1 MSVFSPGT
9 ELKRMTRGRLPKV
22 ALVVLLFIPLI
33 YGALYLWAFWA
44 PTDRMSDLPVAL
56 VNEDQAATAS
66 DGTEVSAGDDL
77 VDTLLDRRDLDWHLT
92 DADDAQ
98 DGMSNGGYYF
108 AVTIPEDFSQRIAS
122 LDTDAQ
128 TAEIEVDYNDTN
140 SFLADTLG
148 KQAMKQVRDTLAETV
163 SQEQADKV
171 LVGVNKLSDGIRD
184 AADAA
189 DEVNDGAQQLKDG
202 NTQLADGATT
212 LTAGLGDLADGT
224 ASLADGAGQVA
235 QGAQTAQNGS
245 QQLAAGAGQLSSGA
259 AQASSGVAA
268 LQSGATAFASG
279 MSTESQGLAQLNQKV
294 NGEASTEASNM
305 PVWQAAQELSDGAS
319 KVSSGVNT
327 LSETLETQRKTLQD
341 NPDLQK
347 ADEAITQARKQIHST
362 NPDFPVEPNKDMS
375 GLSDQSDLISALV
388 TIPDTEIPQANKIS
402 LLEAIEATGKANSA
416 IATLQQADAG
426 ITTVQPG
433 QTSSLKDGA
442 NGLAEGAAAL
452 QRATG
457 SQATDPEACTAAV
470 SSAENAGSTPKLTD
484 TVCALSNG
492 AATLN
497 ASFGTKTDTSS
508 DTLLG
513 GINQLASGTTQLAA
527 GSDTLATNLNQ
538 LVAGLGTLSDGS
550 SQVASGAD
558 QLNTGAESA
567 ESGSAQLADGAQQAS
582 DGATQLADGTQEF
595 SDTVSDGAAE
605 APDYSDGQTQS
616 MSETIANA
624 VSLAE
629 TTHNAVQGFGEGFA
643 PFFIALAT
651 FVGALITWLIL
662 RPLPSRPLA
671 VGASGLRTVLNG
683 FVPASVLGLG
693 QVIIMLAVLV
703 WGIGV
708 RPTHPI
714 AMALFVLLTT
724 FAFLTFQQMLII
736 VFGSAP
742 GRVVALVLL
751 MFQLS
756 SSGGTYPVETT
767 PKFFWWIHPYMP
779 ASYVVDGLRPLIG
792 GGVDGRFWVAL
803 VFMSGLFLISLLIS
817 AIAAQAQ
824 RVWTVGRLHPEIT
837 I

>member
-189 DEVNDGAQQLKDG
+189 GEVNDGAQQLKDG

-245 QQLAAGAGQLSSGA
+245 QQLAAGARQLSSGA
-259 AQASSGVAA
+259 EQASSGVAA
-268 LQSGATAFASG
+268 LQRGATAFASG
-279 MSTESQGLAQLNQKV
+279 MSEESQGLEKLNQKV
-294 NGEASTEASNM
+294 NGPKVNGEDSTEVSKM
-305 PVWQAAQELSDGAS
+305 PVWQAAKELSDDA
-319 KVSSGVNT
+319 KP
-327 LSETLETQRKTLQD
+327 LQD
-341 NPDLQK
+341 NPDLQT
-347 ADEAITQARKQIHST
+347 ANEAIRQARTEINSK
-362 NPDFPVEPNKDMS
+362 NPHFPVEPKKDES
-375 GLSDQSDLISALV
+375 GLSDQSDLISVL
-388 TIPDTEIPQANKIS
+388 DTDTKIPQADKIS
-402 LLEAIEATGKANSA
+402 LLEEIKISLFGEIKATGKANSA
-416 IATLQQADAG
+416 IVATLQQADVR
-426 ITTVQPG
+426 ITTAI
-433 QTSSLKDGA
+433 SSLAKGA
-442 NGLAEGAAAL
+442 TGLAGAIGT
-452 QRATG
+452 QRA
-457 SQATDPEACTAAV
+457 DPKACTDAV
-470 SSAENAGSTPKLTD
+470 FSDSTKLTD

-497 ASFGTKTDTSS
+497 TRFGTKTDTSS

-662 RPLPSRPLA
+662 RPLPSRPMA

>member
-189 DEVNDGAQQLKDG
+189 GEVNDGAQQLKDG

-245 QQLAAGAGQLSSGA
+245 QQLAAGARQLSSGA
-259 AQASSGVAA
+259 AQASSGVAE
-268 LQSGATAFASG
+268 LQRGATAFARG
-279 MSTESQGLAQLNQKV
+279 MSAESQGLEQLNKKVNGPKV
-294 NGEASTEASNM
+294 NGEDSTEVSNM
-305 PVWQAAQELSDGAS
+305 PVWQAAQE
-319 KVSSGVNT
+319 VSSGVKT
-327 LSETLETQRKTLQD
+327 LSETLKTLQD
-341 NPDLQK
+341 NPKLQNANK
-347 ADEAITQARKQIHST
+347 EITWARTKIHEAK
-362 NPDFPVEPNKDMS
+362 PDFPVEPKKDES
-375 GLSDQSDLISALV
+375 GLSDQSDLISELV
-388 TIPDTEIPQANKIS
+388 TTPDEILQANKIS

-416 IATLQQADAG
+416 IATLQQADAE
-426 ITTVQPG
+426 
-433 QTSSLKDGA
+433 TSSLKD
-442 NGLAEGAAAL
+442 LADDI
-452 QRATG
+452 G

-662 RPLPSRPLA
+662 RPLPSRPMA